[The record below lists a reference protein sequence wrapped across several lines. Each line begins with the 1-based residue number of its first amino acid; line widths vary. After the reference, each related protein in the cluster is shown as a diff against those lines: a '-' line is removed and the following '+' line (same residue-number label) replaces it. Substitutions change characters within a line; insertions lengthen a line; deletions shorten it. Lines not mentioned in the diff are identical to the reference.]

1 MNADEDSMKAAG
13 TNGAHLSPHR
23 NTATGS
29 ILRQLRGLGSLIL
42 SGLVFCTL
50 AGDGRGAPTNA
61 PVQHVHQAGKI
72 RVYYFTEGQH
82 AVSTSD
88 ANTNGVPDQVEDTL
102 TQTRAAWTLFV
113 EVLGFPDPLK
123 TERYRSASFL
133 DIHFRH
139 KDTLKANGVAYDE
152 LQRYNR
158 RGDPQGTLSL
168 CFNVATSVHAASN
181 LTPAHEF
188 FHVIQN
194 STTYFK
200 NRWFTE
206 GTARWS
212 QSALGAGGL
221 GTVRPLETWPLT
233 ETNCA
238 ALFKMAYEASEHF
251 WNPLCAR
258 DDDEGVLPDSP
269 QLKQVAALRYAD
281 GSRVLKDNRLTGW
294 RLIRDVLAEL
304 DKVDDAAF
312 GELGYDRWTEENQR
326 SPRNDLFILNAVA
339 QVVSAR
345 RTPVHRRAIPA
356 ANP

>member
-1 MNADEDSMKAAG
+1 MNADDDSMKAAG
-13 TNGAHLSPHR
+13 TNGAHLIPHR

-29 ILRQLRGLGSLIL
+29 ILRLMRGLGSLIV
-42 SGLVFCTL
+42 SGLVFGNL
-50 AGDGRGAPTNA
+50 ASDGQAAPTNA
-61 PVQHVHQAGKI
+61 PVQHVHHAGKI
-72 RVYYFTEGQH
+72 RLYYFTEGQH

-88 ANTNGVPDQVEDTL
+88 ANTNGLPDQVEDTL
-102 TQTRAAWTLFV
+102 TQTRAAWMLFV
-113 EVLGFPDPLK
+113 DVLGFPDPLK

-139 KDTLKANGVAYDE
+139 QDTLKANGVAYDE

-158 RGDPQGTLSL
+158 RGDPKGTLSL

-212 QSALGAGGL
+212 QYALGVGGL
-221 GTVRPLETWPLT
+221 GTARKLEAWPLA
-233 ETNCA
+233 ETNRA

-258 DDDEGVLPDSP
+258 DDAEGVLPDSP
-269 QLKQVAALRYAD
+269 QLKLLAALRYAD
-281 GSRVLKDNRLTGW
+281 GSPVLKDNRLTGW
-294 RLIRDVLAEL
+294 RLICDVLAEL
-304 DKVDDAAF
+304 DKADDMAF
-312 GELGYDRWTEENQR
+312 RELGYDRWTEENQR
-326 SPRNDLFILNAVA
+326 SPRNDPFILQAVA
-339 QVVSAR
+339 RVVGTR
-345 RTPVHRRAIPA
+345 RTPVP
-356 ANP
+356 

>member
-1 MNADEDSMKAAG
+1 M
-13 TNGAHLSPHR
+13 LS
-23 NTATGS
+23 A
-29 ILRQLRGLGSLIL
+29 LIL
-42 SGLVFCTL
+42 W
-50 AGDGRGAPTNA
+50 GATVVSHAATNA
-61 PVQHVHQAGKI
+61 PVQHVQQAGKI

-88 ANTNGVPDQVEDTL
+88 ANTNDVPDQVEDTL
-102 TQTRAAWTLFV
+102 TQTRAAWMLFV
-113 EVLGFPDPLK
+113 DLLGFPNPLK
-123 TERYRSASFL
+123 TERYRSASYL
-133 DIHFRH
+133 DIHFRS

-152 LQRYNR
+152 LQRFNR
-158 RGDPQGTLSL
+158 RSDPRGALSL

-221 GTVRPLETWPLT
+221 GAAHPPETWPLT
-233 ETNCA
+233 ETNRV

-258 DDDEGVLPDSP
+258 DDTEGLLPDSP
-269 QLKQVAALRYAD
+269 QLKQLAALRYAD
-281 GSRVLKDNRLTGW
+281 GSPVLKDNRLTGW
-294 RLIRDVLAEL
+294 RLIRDVLVEL
-304 DKVDDAAF
+304 DKGDDVAF
-312 GELGYDRWTEENQR
+312 RELGYNSWSEENQR
-326 SPRNDLFILNAVA
+326 SPRNDQYILQAVA
-339 QVVSAR
+339 EVVER
-345 RTPVHRRAIPA
+345 RVQRTR
-356 ANP
+356 

>member
-1 MNADEDSMKAAG
+1 MTDSTDFVCRMRAAVANAWQW
-13 TNGAHLSPHR
+13 
-23 NTATGS
+23 
-29 ILRQLRGLGSLIL
+29 LRPPGIVVL
-42 SGLVFCTL
+42 SGLILWGVPVRSQ
-50 AGDGRGAPTNA
+50 AAATNA
-61 PVQHVHQAGKI
+61 PVQHMHQAGKI
-72 RVYYFTEGQH
+72 RLYYYTEGQH
-82 AVSTSD
+82 AVAALDT
-88 ANTNGVPDQVEDTL
+88 NTNGVPDQVEDVL

-113 EVLGFPDPLK
+113 DVLGFPDPLK

-158 RGDPQGTLSL
+158 RGDPKGTLSL
-168 CFNVATSVHAASN
+168 CFNVATSVQAASN

-221 GTVRPLETWPLT
+221 GTTRKLEAWPLT
-233 ETNCA
+233 ETNRV

-251 WNPLCAR
+251 WHPLCAR
-258 DDDEGVLPDSP
+258 DDAESVLPDSP
-269 QLKQVAALRYAD
+269 TLKQLAALRYAD
-281 GSRVLKDNRLTGW
+281 GSPVLKDNQLTGW

-304 DKVDDAAF
+304 DQADDVAF
-312 GELGYDRWTEENQR
+312 RQLGYARWSEENQR
-326 SPRNDLFILNAVA
+326 SPRNNPFILQAVA
-339 QVVSAR
+339 DVVQR
-345 RTPVHRRAIPA
+345 RGTRAP
-356 ANP
+356 